1 MQVVIN
7 GDQRELEAN
16 TNVQQLLQ
24 KLSFDSTGRIA
35 IEVNGEIV
43 PRSAFQKQILHSGDT
58 VEIVQAIGGG

>member
-1 MQVVIN
+1 MQVVVN

-16 TNVQQLLQ
+16 TNLQQLLE

-43 PRSAFQKQILHSGDT
+43 PRSSFQEQILHSGDT